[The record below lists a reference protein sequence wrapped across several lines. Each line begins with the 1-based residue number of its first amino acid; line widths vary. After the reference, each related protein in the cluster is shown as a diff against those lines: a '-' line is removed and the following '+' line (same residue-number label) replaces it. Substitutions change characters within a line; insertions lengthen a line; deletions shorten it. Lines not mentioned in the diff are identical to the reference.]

1 MLSLRNVGTLEPN
14 AWHDTGRI
22 LRFVISV
29 SILFHGVVC
38 QGPRYVCKQTL
49 IRSST
54 PHYQAYLR
62 IFVQQM
68 LAAGGGREL
77 GRVVR

>member
-1 MLSLRNVGTLEPN
+1 MARHMQNSALCYLTF
-14 AWHDTGRI
+14 H
-22 LRFVISV
+22 SV
-29 SILFHGVVC
+29 SRICVPRTLF
-38 QGPRYVCKQTL
+38 
-49 IRSST
+49 RSTT